1 MLPIDFD
8 KIPFLKNTGWLTRR
22 EIAKKLRWYSLPG
35 GMPLFLEGE
44 DADMLWFVRTGSL
57 GAFRTLPNG
66 ETELVGYIRSGEPVG
81 EMALIAGEKHS
92 SSVYALRDSELFGLE
107 KKIYNKL
114 ILRYPELIS
123 GLAKLILIRLRQEDK
138 IRKSGNSKVYSFFSA
153 SPSIDILYRA
163 NTIAEEIKKLG
174 KKTIVLGHE
183 ALAETSDYFDEL
195 ERTHDIII
203 LAAQLGQDSWSQ
215 ICLRQADRIWIFGR
229 TDAKPSIPLLPENSI
244 PMQRFKLVDIVLLRD
259 MGKKNISTAQEWSKH
274 SGAARV
280 FNWRQSDNND
290 LKSLARIIAG
300 KSVGLILSGGGAR
313 AYAHIG
319 AVRALREENYD
330 FDFLSGTSMGGV
342 IAGCVAMGWNDQE
355 IEKHIWDAFVKSNPL
370 NDYVLPVVSFASGNK
385 VDERLEEHFG
395 ETLIED
401 LRRPFFCVSA
411 NLMNGKLKIH
421 REGRLRDALRASIA
435 IPGLLPPVA
444 NEDEILVD
452 GATLNNFP
460 VDIMATIH
468 RGINIGVDVTAQNA
482 LIPDEFI
489 SPPNFFGWVI
499 QHGIHSPPP
508 IAELLMRAATVPI
521 TNLKAP
527 IQPDILATPELGNI
541 ALRDWKA
548 FDVAIEAGY
557 NNVKEILKNQQ
568 LQ

>member
-1 MLPIDFD
+1 MLPLDFD

-35 GMPLFLEGE
+35 GMPLFLENE

-66 ETELVGYIRSGEPVG
+66 ETELVGHIRSGEPVG

-114 ILRYPELIS
+114 IVRHPELMS
-123 GLAKLILIRLRQEDK
+123 GLARLILVRLRQEEK
-138 IRKSGNSKVYSFFSA
+138 IRKSSQSKVYSFFA
-153 SPSIDILYRA
+153 SSPTIDIIYRA
-163 NTIAEEIKKLG
+163 NTIADEIRKLG
-174 KKTIVLGHE
+174 KKVIVLGQE
-183 ALAETSDYFDEL
+183 AIAETADYFDEL

-203 LAAQLGQDSWSQ
+203 LATQLGQDLWSQ
-215 ICLRQADRIWIFGR
+215 ICLRQADRIWIFAR
-229 TDAKPSIPLLPENSI
+229 TDAKPSLPLLPENAT
-244 PMQRFKLVDIVLLRD
+244 PMQNFKLVDVVLLRD
-259 MGKKNISTAQEWSKH
+259 MGKKNVSTAQEWANESC
-274 SGAARV
+274 ANRI
-280 FNWRQSDNND
+280 FNWRQNDTGD
-290 LKSLARIIAG
+290 LKSLSRVIAG
-300 KSVGLILSGGGAR
+300 KSVGLVLSGGGAR

-319 AVRALREENYD
+319 AIRALREENYE

-342 IAGCVAMGWNDQE
+342 IAACVAMGWNDKE
-355 IEKHIWDAFVKSNPL
+355 IEQHIWDAFVKSNPL
-370 NDYVLPVVSFASGNK
+370 NDYVLPVVALASGKN
-385 VDERLEEHFG
+385 VDERLKTHFG

-421 REGRLRDALRASIA
+421 REGLLRDALRASIS

-444 NEDEILVD
+444 NENEILVD

-460 VDIMATIH
+460 VDIMSTIH

-482 LIPDEFI
+482 LTPEEFI
-489 SPPNFFGWVI
+489 NPPSFLKWAVKRGL
-499 QHGIHSPPP
+499 HSPPP

-527 IQPDILATPELGNI
+527 IQPDILSVPDLGSI

-548 FDVAIEAGY
+548 FDIAIEAGY
-557 NNVKEILKNQQ
+557 NNVKEILKNQ
-568 LQ
+568 